1 MTTHF
6 PLNMH
11 HCTYNSDNPTAGP
24 QRFFIFHHLGF
35 SRPDSCAPFLRYTY
49 VFSTIALLRG
59 PWCSEILIS
68 LGFCAP
74 FLCYTYVFSTI
85 ALFRD
90 PWCAEILIFL
100 GFCAPFLCY
109 TYVFSTIAL
118 FRGPWCSDPEEGAYP
133 ASGSAAPASS
143 SESHMLRSGAYPP
156 GPWLRLA
163 VTCSTEEQ
171 NPHSAEALTGPVSIL
186 NINAL

>member
-59 PWCSEILIS
+59 PWCS
-68 LGFCAP
+68 
-74 FLCYTYVFSTI
+74 
-85 ALFRD
+85 
-90 PWCAEILIFL
+90 EILIFL